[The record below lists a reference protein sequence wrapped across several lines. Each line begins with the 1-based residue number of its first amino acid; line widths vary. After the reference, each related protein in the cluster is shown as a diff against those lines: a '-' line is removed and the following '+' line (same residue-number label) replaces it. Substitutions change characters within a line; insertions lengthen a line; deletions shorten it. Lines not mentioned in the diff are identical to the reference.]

1 MQPHRFQTVWQYHK
15 FRGIA
20 GPAHPLISVVSIE
33 DIKKLN
39 DEEPQRLIQD
49 FYMVALKN
57 NVNATMQYG
66 QQEYDFNEGT
76 LIFLAP
82 NQLYAIQA
90 DSDLTHTG
98 WLLLIHPDFFWNT
111 SLAKNIKN
119 YEYFDYDIN
128 EALHL
133 SEKEEKTVIN
143 ILQNINKECQ
153 SNIDK
158 FSKAVIISH
167 LETLLNYADRFYHRQ
182 FLTREKQNHEIL
194 IRLEKILSDYF
205 NNSSGLADNGIIS
218 VTDIAG
224 LLNVSPNY
232 LSNLLQVLTGKS
244 TQQHIHDKLIEK
256 AKERLAISELSI
268 NEIAYELGFEYS
280 QSFSKLFKSKT
291 GQTPSEFRNS
301 F

>member
-1 MQPHRFQTVWQYHK
+1 MQPHRFQTIGQYHK
-15 FRGIA
+15 FRGLP
-20 GPAHPLISVVSIE
+20 GPAYPLISVVRIE
-33 DIKKLN
+33 DIKNLN
-39 DEEPQRLIQD
+39 DEEPKRLIQD

-90 DSDLTHTG
+90 DGDLTHKG

-111 SLAKNIKN
+111 SLARTIKN
-119 YEYFDYDIN
+119 YAYFHYDIN

-133 SEKEEKTVIN
+133 SEKEEKTVVG
-143 ILQNINKECQ
+143 ILQNIDEECQ

-167 LETLLNYADRFYHRQ
+167 LETLLNYADRFYNRQ
-182 FLTREKQNHEIL
+182 FITREKQNHEIL
-194 IRLEKILSDYF
+194 ARLESILSDHF
-205 NNSSGLADNGIIS
+205 NTLEKGLDNGIIS
-218 VTDIAG
+218 VTDIASF
-224 LLNVSPNY
+224 LNVSPNY

>member
-1 MQPHRFQTVWQYHK
+1 MQPIRFKTIAQYHK
-15 FRGIA
+15 FRNLE
-20 GPAHPLISVVSIE
+20 GPTHPLISIHRIE

-39 DEEPQRLIQD
+39 DDEPQRLIQD
-49 FYMVALKN
+49 FYMVALKH

-66 QQEYDFNEGT
+66 QQEYDFEEGA

-143 ILQNINKECQ
+143 ILQNINEEC
-153 SNIDK
+153 STNIDK

-167 LETLLNYADRFYHRQ
+167 LETLLNYADRFYNRQ
-182 FLTREKQNHEIL
+182 FITREKQNHEIL
-194 IRLEKILSDYF
+194 VRLEKLLSDHF
-205 NNSSGLADNGIIS
+205 NDPKESINGVIT
-218 VTDIAG
+218 VTDISAS
-224 LLNVSPNY
+224 LNVSANY
-232 LSNLLQVLTGKS
+232 LSGLLTVLTGKS

-268 NEIAYELGFEYS
+268 SEIAYELGFDYS

-291 GQTPSEFRNS
+291 NLTPSEFRKS

>member
-1 MQPHRFQTVWQYHK
+1 MQPIRFKTIAQYHK
-15 FRGIA
+15 FRNLE
-20 GPAHPLISVVSIE
+20 GPTHPLISIHRIE

-39 DEEPQRLIQD
+39 DDEPQRLIQD
-49 FYMVALKN
+49 FYMVALKH

-66 QQEYDFNEGT
+66 QQEYDFEEGA

-143 ILQNINKECQ
+143 ILQNIDEEC
-153 SNIDK
+153 STNIDK

-182 FLTREKQNHEIL
+182 FITREKQNHEIL
-194 IRLEKILSDYF
+194 VRLEKLLSDHF
-205 NNSSGLADNGIIS
+205 NDPKESINGIIT
-218 VTDIAG
+218 VTDISAS
-224 LLNVSPNY
+224 LNISPNY
-232 LSNLLQVLTGKS
+232 LSGLLTVLTGKS

-268 NEIAYELGFEYS
+268 SEIAYELGFDYS

-291 GQTPSEFRNS
+291 NLTPSEFRQSYN
-301 F
+301 

>member
-1 MQPHRFQTVWQYHK
+1 MQPIRFKTIAQYHK
-15 FRGIA
+15 FRNLE
-20 GPAHPLISVVSIE
+20 GPTHPLISIHRIE

-39 DEEPQRLIQD
+39 DDEPKRLIQD
-49 FYMVALKN
+49 FYMVALKH

-66 QQEYDFNEGT
+66 QQEYDFEEGA

-133 SEKEEKTVIN
+133 SEKEERTVIN
-143 ILQNINKECQ
+143 ILQNIDEEC
-153 SNIDK
+153 STNIDK

-182 FLTREKQNHEIL
+182 FITREKQNHEIL
-194 IRLEKILSDYF
+194 VRLEKLLSDHF
-205 NNSSGLADNGIIS
+205 KDPKESINGVIT
-218 VTDIAG
+218 VTDISAS
-224 LLNVSPNY
+224 LNISPNY
-232 LSNLLQVLTGKS
+232 LSGLLTVLTGKS

-268 NEIAYELGFEYS
+268 SEIAYELGFDYS
-280 QSFSKLFKSKT
+280 QSFSKLFKLKT
-291 GQTPSEFRNS
+291 NLTPSEFRKSYN
-301 F
+301 